1 MRYGILSDIHG
12 NLEAFQAVLEAIGDS
27 VDAYLCLGDVVGY
40 GANPNECVERVLE
53 LDCPTVGGNHDW
65 AVAGLTDYSEF
76 NYIAQEATLWTIREM
91 KLRHVEYLRNLP
103 LKLKL
108 DDVLLVH
115 ASPSR
120 PERWTYLVQVD
131 EIKETCRFFEERIC
145 FIGHS
150 HIPFAVGWDQ
160 EGRMDII
167 LSTRIQMDLNK
178 RYLVNAGSI
187 GQPRDGNAKA
197 SVVIYNTETQ
207 RIEFMRVSYD
217 VYGAQRKIRD
227 ANLPDRLAQRLE
239 VGV

>member
-12 NLEAFQAVLEAIGDS
+12 NLEAIVAVLETIRGQ
-27 VDAYLCLGDVVGY
+27 VDAYVCLGDIVGY
-40 GANPNECVERVLE
+40 GANPNECLE
-53 LDCPTVGGNHDW
+53 LMLDLNCPTVGGNHDW

-91 KLRHVEYLRNLP
+91 KLKHIEYLRNLP
-103 LKLKL
+103 LTLKL
-108 DDVLLVH
+108 DDMLLVH
-115 ASPSR
+115 ASPNR

-131 EIKETCRFFEERIC
+131 EIKETCRYFEERVC

-150 HIPFAVGWDQ
+150 HIPFAVGWDE

-167 LSTRIQMDLNK
+167 LSTRVQMDFKK

-197 SVVIYNTETQ
+197 SVVIYDTETQ
-207 RIEFMRVSYD
+207 RIEFIRVPYD
-217 VYGAQRKIRD
+217 VQQTQRKIRD
-227 ANLPDRLAQRLE
+227 AKLPDRLAQRLE